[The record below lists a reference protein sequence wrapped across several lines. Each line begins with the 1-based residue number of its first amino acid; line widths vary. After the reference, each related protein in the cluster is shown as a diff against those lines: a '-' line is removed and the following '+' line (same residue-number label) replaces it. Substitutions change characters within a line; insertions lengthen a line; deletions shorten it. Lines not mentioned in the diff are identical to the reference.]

1 MRRRTESRCVLP
13 AGSSVPPTGPQS
25 VVAQKS
31 NQLLNAGSLCNEG
44 TKVTP
49 GLYTRN
55 MSNPKFETGDR
66 VQNVKNKR
74 IGFVKKQRSESVY
87 LVSVQ
92 GFGER
97 EWNEADMV
105 K

>member
-1 MRRRTESRCVLP
+1 MD
-13 AGSSVPPTGPQS
+13 
-25 VVAQKS
+25 
-31 NQLLNAGSLCNEG
+31 

-49 GLYTRN
+49 GAYTRN

-66 VQNVKNKR
+66 VQNIKNKR

-87 LVSVQ
+87 LVSVE

-105 K
+105 KAEEPHNKRNQTFNRTF